1 MSDKTENKAQNPFA
15 KLAETQMAQ
24 VTAMWGEI
32 EKLQSASL
40 EHTKTALDETAR
52 LSKETLGYWANLGA
66 ESRRMTT
73 EAVMRSMDL
82 FSAAGR

>member
-1 MSDKTENKAQNPFA
+1 MSDKTETKAQNPFQ
-15 KLAETQMAQ
+15 KLADAQMAQ

-52 LSKETLGYWANLGA
+52 LSKETLGYWASLGA
-66 ESRRMTT
+66 ESRRMTQ
-73 EAVMRSMDL
+73 EAAQRSMDL
-82 FSAAGR
+82 FASVAR